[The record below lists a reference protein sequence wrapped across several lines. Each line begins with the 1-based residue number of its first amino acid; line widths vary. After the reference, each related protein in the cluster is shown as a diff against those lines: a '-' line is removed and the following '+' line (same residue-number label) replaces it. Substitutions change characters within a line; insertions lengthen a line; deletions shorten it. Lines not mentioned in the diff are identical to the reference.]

1 MMILFASLS
10 GSQASA
16 VTFVPAGT
24 SVTAIE
30 DSILLTIDEGKD
42 IAAYTKSTEIRA
54 TLSEQALQ
62 EINDAIIPMQQD
74 LSELRTT
81 VNAFPEMVRVE
92 VGKAYRKGLLDGG
105 LVGLLVGAGITFS
118 ICR

>member
-1 MMILFASLS
+1 M
-10 GSQASA
+10 A

-24 SVTAIE
+24 TITANE
-30 DSILLTIDEGKD
+30 DSILSTVDEVKSQV
-42 IAAYTKSTEIRA
+42 AYTKSTEIRA